1 MDLGLDGRVAL
12 VTGGSNGIGRAIAL
26 GLAGEG
32 ARVALTYNNNADAAA
47 EVVDQIDGDAIAL
60 PMNLGDPASIE
71 AAVDATVEEFGGIDV
86 LVVNAVRWPTVRAE
100 RFEDLPVEEW
110 QDLLRSNLEGAFATV
125 RAVLPAMR
133 GRELGR
139 IVMMSSGIAEEG
151 FPNIWPYGA
160 AKAGLHGFARSLAW
174 DLGREGILVNVVG
187 TGFTA
192 TERNRRHFS
201 QEMRDRV
208 AAATPQKQLSSPED
222 VARLVV
228 YLASAANTSVTGEV
242 IREGTSNARTA
253 LAA

>member
-1 MDLGLDGRVAL
+1 MDLGLNGRTAL

-26 GLAGEG
+26 GLGAEG
-32 ARVALTYNNNADAAA
+32 ANVALTYRSDADAAA
-47 EVVDQIDGDAIAL
+47 SAVDAIDGDAIAL
-60 PMNLGDPASIE
+60 PLDLEDTASIE
-71 AAVDATVEEFGGIDV
+71 AAVAATVDRFGGIDV
-86 LVVNAVRWPTVRAE
+86 LVVNAVRWPTARAD
-100 RFEDLPVEEW
+100 RFEELPPEEW
-110 QDLLRSNLEGAFATV
+110 QSVLRANLEGAFATV
-125 RAVLPAMR
+125 RAVLPSMR

-151 FPNIWPYGA
+151 YPATWPYGA
-160 AKAGLHGFARSLAW
+160 AKAGLHGFARTLAW
-174 DLGREGILVNVVG
+174 DLGADGILVNVVG

-192 TERNRRHFS
+192 TDHNRERFP

-208 AAATPQKQLSSPED
+208 AAATPQKRLSTPGD
-222 VARLVV
+222 VANLVV